1 MRLKLTKTNLKG
13 NITKEQA
20 RVIMRALRGYTNMR
34 VCLVLTK
41 ELVQNRRPYVIYL
54 RLLPEG
60 ELRHLGL
67 AYKAIGAYDTEDWQV
82 TLTEGT
88 ELLYSELQGV
98 LTLPQIRDFLRLK
111 LDSFRVGDVVNFSFY
126 RLTIQEIGSNYIKLV
141 DTRGVVRQYD
151 EATFLRYYEGIHRYV
166 EDRN

>member
-60 ELRHLGL
+60 ELRNLGL
-67 AYKAIGAYDTEDWQV
+67 AYKVIGKYDTEDWQV

-141 DTRGVVRQYD
+141 DTRGAVRQYD
-151 EATFLRYYEGIHRYV
+151 EATFLRYYEGTHRYV

>member
-13 NITKEQA
+13 SITKEQA
-20 RVIMRALRGYTNMR
+20 RVIMRTLKGYANMR
-34 VCLVLTK
+34 VCLVITK

-60 ELRHLGL
+60 ELRRLGL
-67 AYKAIGAYDTEDWQV
+67 AYKVIGTYDTEDWQV

-98 LTLPQIRDFLRLK
+98 LTLPQNRDFLRLK
-111 LDSFRVGDVVNFSFY
+111 MDSFRVGDVVKFSLY
-126 RLTIQEIGSNYIKLV
+126 LLTIQEVGSNYIKLV
-141 DTRGVVRQYD
+141 DTRGEVRQYD
-151 EATFLRYYEGIHRYV
+151 EATFLRYYAGTHRYV
-166 EDRN
+166 EDTY

>member
-54 RLLPEG
+54 RLLPVV
-60 ELRHLGL
+60 ELRNLGI
-67 AYKAIGAYDTEDWQV
+67 AYRVIGTYGTGDWQV

-98 LTLPQIRDFLRLK
+98 LTLPQNRDFLRLK
-111 LDSFRVGDVVNFSFY
+111 MESFRVGDVVNFSLY
-126 RLTIQEIGSNYIKLV
+126 RLTIQEVGNDYIKLV
-141 DTRGVVRQYD
+141 DTRGEVRQYD
-151 EATFLRYYEGIHRYV
+151 EATFLRYYAGTHQYV
-166 EDRN
+166 EDTY

>member
-13 NITKEQA
+13 SITKEQA
-20 RVIMRALRGYTNMR
+20 RVIMRTLRGYTNMR

-54 RLLPEG
+54 RLIPAG

-67 AYKAIGAYDTEDWQV
+67 EYRVIGTYDTGDWQV

-88 ELLYSELQGV
+88 ELLYSEL
-98 LTLPQIRDFLRLK
+98 P
-111 LDSFRVGDVVNFSFY
+111 N
-126 RLTIQEIGSNYIKLV
+126 
-141 DTRGVVRQYD
+141 
-151 EATFLRYYEGIHRYV
+151 
-166 EDRN
+166 